1 MQCFETDAFCPTD
14 CFLISVKKALPN
26 LRYKTQAVSTIGV
39 INESRGG
46 SMEHRLSKRVQGKL
60 GLLVYKRGMP
70 VATGQIRDAS
80 KRGLFIATDY
90 TDIQL
95 NQTVEL
101 EFRFPDTQE
110 SRFRRLKAH
119 VVRKSDRGLGVDF
132 EGVENDSFT
141 ISSLLQWLKKHHV
154 PVNYFQV
161 KRQQAF

>member
-1 MQCFETDAFCPTD
+1 
-14 CFLISVKKALPN
+14 
-26 LRYKTQAVSTIGV
+26 
-39 INESRGG
+39 
-46 SMEHRLSKRVQGKL
+46 MEHRLSKRVQGKL

-70 VATGQIRDAS
+70 VATGLIRDAS

-110 SRFRRLKAH
+110 KRFRRLKAH
-119 VVRKSDRGLGVDF
+119 VVRKSDKGLGVDF

-141 ISSLLQWLKKHHV
+141 ISSLMHWLKSHHMS
-154 PVNYFQV
+154 VNYFPV
-161 KRQQAF
+161 RRQQAY

>member
-1 MQCFETDAFCPTD
+1 
-14 CFLISVKKALPN
+14 
-26 LRYKTQAVSTIGV
+26 
-39 INESRGG
+39 
-46 SMEHRLSKRVQGKL
+46 MEHRLSKRVQGKL

-70 VATGQIRDAS
+70 VATGLIRDAS

-110 SRFRRLKAH
+110 KRFRRLKAH
-119 VVRKSDRGLGVDF
+119 VVRKSDKGLGVDF

-141 ISSLLQWLKKHHV
+141 ISSLMHWLKSHHM
-154 PVNYFQV
+154 PVNYFPV
-161 KRQQAF
+161 RRQQAY

>member
-1 MQCFETDAFCPTD
+1 MDAYPLTEHY
-14 CFLISVKKALPN
+14 LIRVKEASPN
-26 LRYKTQAVSTIGV
+26 LRYKARTVSTIAV
-39 INESRGG
+39 LDESPGG
-46 SMEHRLSKRVQGKL
+46 NMEHRLSKRVQGKL

-90 TDIQL
+90 TDVQL

-101 EFRFPDTQE
+101 EFRFPDQQE
-110 SRFRRLKAH
+110 KRFRRLKAH

-141 ISSLLQWLKKHHV
+141 ISYLVQWLKKHHM
-154 PVNYFQV
+154 PVNYFPV
-161 KRQQAF
+161 RRQQAF

>member
-1 MQCFETDAFCPTD
+1 
-14 CFLISVKKALPN
+14 
-26 LRYKTQAVSTIGV
+26 
-39 INESRGG
+39 
-46 SMEHRLSKRVQGKL
+46 MEHRLSKRVQGKL

-90 TDIQL
+90 TDVQL

-101 EFRFPDTQE
+101 EFRLPDTQE
-110 SRFRRLKAH
+110 KRFRRLKAH

-141 ISSLLQWLKKHHV
+141 ISSLINWLKNHHM
-154 PVNYFQV
+154 PVNYFPV
-161 KRQQAF
+161 RRKQA